1 LDDLAAHL
9 MGGTPSYRKAA
20 EASALE
26 RAGEEL

>member
-9 MGGTPSYRKAA
+9 TGGVPSYRKAA
-20 EASALE
+20 EMNALD